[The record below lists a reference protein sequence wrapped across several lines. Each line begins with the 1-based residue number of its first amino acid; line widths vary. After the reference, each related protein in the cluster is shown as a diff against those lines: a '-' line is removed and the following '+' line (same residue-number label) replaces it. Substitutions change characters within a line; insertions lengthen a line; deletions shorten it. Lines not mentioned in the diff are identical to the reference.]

1 MGVSVINLLVSTC
14 LGSLCCGQQAVNFS
28 HLVGV
33 LKSAKQP
40 KDTVAV
46 YPLGG
51 ASTPPL
57 GCTLVS

>member
-33 LKSAKQP
+33 SVSAKQL
-40 KDTVAV
+40 KDIVLCI
-46 YPLGG
+46 P
-51 ASTPPL
+51 
-57 GCTLVS
+57 